1 MPGRGT
7 YDSYPRM
14 AGMRI
19 LQTEGKTLNCPT
31 TTMSQRGWFSFLAN
45 SGDWYSDF
53 YDLDFFNSLSGGTG
67 TICVDDM
74 KIGLTLTVASGC
86 PPANSRGSIWVPSG
100 QAWASVWDP
109 TLVPITNSWVSLCV
123 ADASNHDVYLRL
135 FPARVTRGPSIRAAS
150 CPATIAT
157 TTEAGAATRRIR
169 EGHGWCSARSSH
181 LHSTAA
187 GAVSTRTWGHPPRR
201 MPPGPMH
208 GLSPA
213 PRTHSDYSR

>member
-67 TICVDDM
+67 TICVDDT

-135 FPARVTRGPSIRAAS
+135 FPAPCDLGTFNSGSLMPSYDCYDDGGRR
-150 CPATIAT
+150 CNT
-157 TTEAGAATRRIR
+157 THPG
-169 EGHGWCSARSSH
+169 GSWMVLCSK
-181 LHSTAA
+181 
-187 GAVSTRTWGHPPRR
+187 
-201 MPPGPMH
+201 
-208 GLSPA
+208 
-213 PRTHSDYSR
+213 